1 LIEAGLMCMPL
12 IHEDKTDEEPAE
24 SAYIRLGTIAS
35 KLRVLPASPET
46 TRALGEFEKKL
57 AYFAK
62 AKKGAM
68 HLGIGLIVVVVVVI
82 ALIVWRA
89 C

>member
-1 LIEAGLMCMPL
+1 MPL

-24 SAYIRLGTIAS
+24 SAYVRLGTITS
-35 KLRVLPASPET
+35 KLRVLPPSAES
-46 TRALGEFEKKL
+46 TRALTEFDQKL
-57 AYFAK
+57 AMFAK

-68 HLGIGLIVVVVVVI
+68 RLGIGFIVVVLVVI

-89 C
+89 CRGEA